1 MGFQSILQMFHIIE
15 KHDKIRLLS
24 FFLPFLTVL
33 TVDAEG
39 LVSENIHASH
49 VVELRTKIEYDKT
62 WKDKYTLEID
72 EEVRSILGG
81 SYVESEADYESNRR
95 VAGMLLNEGTVP
107 AYFEK
112 SYTTLTFTYQPIDYL
127 SLGGGYTLKLYGDKD
142 WSDPKKFIRHRFFFS
157 VIPQV
162 SIGDW
167 KLSLRERVDLDYRAD
182 SLDQDERKNAELSLR
197 SRLRVDY
204 TMPHKPLRFYVMTE
218 LHNTLNVPTDYL
230 NRYATNNTIRHY
242 GQYIRYVRPEVGM
255 RWQINDHNYLYF
267 YYRFA
272 YSYSRD
278 VQIDKEVSEVE
289 LMHNVTYK
297 HIIGLTYQFSN

>member
-1 MGFQSILQMFHIIE
+1 MFHIIE
-15 KHDKIRLLS
+15 KHDKKRLFS
-24 FFLPFLTVL
+24 FFLPFLLVSP
-33 TVDAEG
+33 VNAEG

-49 VVELRTKIEYDKT
+49 VVELRTKIEFDKT
-62 WKDKYTLEID
+62 WQNKYTLKVD

-81 SYVESEADYESNRR
+81 SYVLSEAEYESGRR
-95 VAGMLLNEGTVP
+95 VTGMLKEEGAVP

-127 SLGGGYTLKLYGDKD
+127 SLSGGYTLKLYGDKG
-142 WSDPKKFIRHRFFFS
+142 WSDPKKFIRHRFFVS
-157 VIPQV
+157 VTPQV

-167 KLSLRERVDLDYRAD
+167 KLSLRERLDVDYRAD

-230 NRYATNNTIRHY
+230 NKYATNKTIRHY

-255 RWQINDHNYLYF
+255 RWQVNDHNYLYF

-278 VQIDKEVSEVE
+278 VQIDKVASEVE